1 MADVGVRPARLEDAD
16 AITRVQVRAW
26 LAGYQ
31 EVLPTAA
38 LAEVTSPRAMG
49 MWRERWAE
57 AVTAPPSP
65 RHRLL
70 VAVEAGGVTGFA
82 AHAPA
87 EDPDHD
93 PATTAELV
101 TLLVDPGHGRAGHGS
116 RLLAATVDL
125 LREDGFTTL
134 LTWVFEADE
143 PMRGFF
149 VSAGWAPDGA
159 LRTLDMG
166 VPVTMI
172 RMHTDIGTG

>member
-1 MADVGVRPARLEDAD
+1 MADVGVRPARREDAD
-16 AITRVQVRAW
+16 AIARVQVRAW
-26 LAGYQ
+26 LASYQ
-31 EVLPTAA
+31 EIVPTAA
-38 LAEVTSPRAMG
+38 LAELTGPQAMET
-49 MWRERWAE
+49 WRERWAE

-70 VAVEAGGVTGFA
+70 VAVEEDVVTGFA

-93 PATTAELV
+93 PATSAELV
-101 TLLVDPGHGRAGHGS
+101 TLLVDPDHGRAGHGS

-125 LREDGFTTL
+125 LREDDFTIL

-143 PMRGFF
+143 PLRGFF

-166 VPVTMI
+166 APVNMI
-172 RMHTDIGTG
+172 RMHTDISPG

>member
-1 MADVGVRPARLEDAD
+1 MADVGVRPARREDAD
-16 AITRVQVRAW
+16 AVARIQVRAW

-31 EVLPTAA
+31 DILPTAT
-38 LAEVTSPRAMG
+38 LAELTGPEALET
-49 MWRERWAE
+49 WRERWAE
-57 AVTAPPSP
+57 AAAAPPSP

-70 VAVEAGGVTGFA
+70 VSVEEGAVTGFA

-87 EDPDHD
+87 QDPDHD
-93 PATTAELV
+93 PVTTAELV
-101 TLLVDPGHGRAGHGS
+101 TLLVDPDRGRAGHGS
-116 RLLAATVDL
+116 RLLAATVDM

-143 PMRGFF
+143 PVRGFF

-172 RMHTDIGTG
+172 RMHTDISQG

>member
-1 MADVGVRPARLEDAD
+1 MADVGVRPARREDAAD
-16 AITRVQVRAW
+16 IALVQVRAW

-31 EVLPTAA
+31 EILPTAT
-38 LAEVTSPRAMG
+38 LAEVTGPEALE

-57 AVTAPPSP
+57 AATAPPSP

-70 VAVEAGGVTGFA
+70 VSVEKGEVTGFA

-93 PATTAELV
+93 PATTAEVL
-101 TLLVDPGHGRAGHGS
+101 TLLVDPERGRSGHGS
-116 RLLAATVDL
+116 RLLAATVDM

-134 LTWVFEADE
+134 VTWVFEANE
-143 PMRGFF
+143 SLRGFF

-159 LRTLDMG
+159 MRILDMG
-166 VPVTMI
+166 APVPMI
-172 RMHTDIGTG
+172 RMHTDISEE